1 MKLVHIGDTHLGF
14 RAYNKTTDYGVNMRQ
29 ADVYH
34 SFRRVLDKTAEI
46 NPDIVIIAGDMF
58 HSVRPDNFTVYT
70 TFNAL
75 NDFRKKCAAPMF
87 IIGGNHDTPKTSDA
101 GCILDL
107 YRVIPNIRV
116 VHSESKSLDVPE
128 LDLRVYCMPYRTIKD
143 AGTADFTPESERKYN
158 VFILHGTVGDMKRGM
173 HDIYKVD
180 PEILDRF
187 EWDYIALGHIHICE
201 QVGERAWY
209 SGSTDYAST
218 NVWEEA
224 SHPKGFIEYDLDEH
238 KMTFHKIETR
248 KVIDMPVID
257 AAKLTAEEVM
267 DAVRANA
274 EKFDCKDAIVRQVVE
289 NISRSVDNSLDRSY
303 IKTLRGIA
311 TDFTFTTRKPE
322 ESTRKSAVAA
332 GAAVSLEAEWSDFC
346 DDITDLPAGIDKETF
361 KKMGAEYLEAV
372 K

>member
-14 RAYNKTTDYGVNMRQ
+14 RAYNRITQFGVNTRE
-29 ADVYH
+29 ADVFN
-34 SFRRVLDKTAEI
+34 SFRQTLAKTAEI

-58 HSVRPDNFTVYT
+58 HTVRPDNVTIYA

-75 NDFRKKCAAPMF
+75 NDFRGKCAAPVV

-107 YRVIPNIRV
+107 YRVIPNIHV
-116 VHSESKSLDVPE
+116 VHSENKSLDFGDM
-128 LDLRVYCMPYRTIKD
+128 DLRVFCMPFRTIKD
-143 AGTADFTPESERKYN
+143 AGTADFAPVSKRKYN
-158 VFILHGTVGDMKRGM
+158 VFTLHGTVGDMKRGM
-173 HDIYKVD
+173 HDTVKVD
-180 PEILDRF
+180 PEILKEF
-187 EWDYIALGHIHICE
+187 EWDYIALGHIHISE

-224 SHPKGFIEYDLDEH
+224 AYPKGFIEYDLDEH

-248 KVIDMPVID
+248 RVIDLPVID

-267 DAVRANA
+267 EAVRTNA
-274 EKFDCKDAIVRQVVE
+274 ESFDCKDAIVRQVVE
-289 NISRSVDNSLDRSY
+289 NISRSVDGSLDRTF
-303 IKTLRGIA
+303 IKTLRGI
-311 TDFTFTTRKPE
+311 TLDFTFTLRKPE
-322 ESTRKSAVAA
+322 ESTRKSESA
-332 GAAVSLEAEWSDFC
+332 GAAVSLEKEWADFC
-346 DDITDLPAGIDKETF
+346 DDITDLPADIDKETF